1 MELKS
6 ILIDERIEA
15 ANVLIELS
23 ISQYLSVAPSVIDKN
38 EYQRKKVIK
47 SKIKEILREDL
58 LKGCSIPPIV
68 LSTKGEELGDNFDYK
83 NFNDIS
89 IIEKSFQD
97 KTLLIIDGLQRTYV
111 MLDLY
116 ETINKEIEKLKKITE
131 GNNNVQI
138 EEQQAKLDRFLS
150 NKIRA
155 EVYVGLNRLG
165 ILYRMIT
172 LNTGQTTMSTRHL
185 MEILYFDYRGT
196 GIENISFVTDKD
208 EEVVR
213 PNTTEYKFKDALDGF
228 NSYIEK
234 DENLIDRTEIL
245 DNIRTLNNL
254 SDEDYKKDLFKS
266 FMIAY
271 KSFLDKIIASS
282 NDWKYEK
289 EDFTGPEYTLKSNPF
304 GKTPLEIFKKSQAFT
319 GFGGAIGQ
327 LKKNQ
332 DSITIEEVSV
342 LISQIKTFEGDFQDS
357 FKLILKHLDII
368 KEKSKKIGNDQRF
381 YFRYL
386 FQKLFDPQNEDRLN
400 LDKAAEAAFDRT
412 RIDKL
417 S

>member
-15 ANVLIELS
+15 ANVLVELD
-23 ISQYLSVAPSVIDKN
+23 ISEYLSVAPDIIDKN

-68 LSTKGEELGDNFDYK
+68 LSIKTEGLGEKFDYK
-83 NFNDIS
+83 SFKDIA
-89 IIEKSFQD
+89 IIEQSFKD

-111 MLDLY
+111 MMGL
-116 ETINKEIEKLKKITE
+116 EEELKKDKKE
-131 GNNNVQI
+131 K
-138 EEQQAKLDRFLS
+138 ELDKFYKHR
-150 NKIRA
+150 IRA
-155 EVYVGLNRLG
+155 EIYVGLNRLG

-185 MEILYFDYRGT
+185 MEILYFDYKET
-196 GIENISFVTDKD
+196 GVDNIKFVTDKD

-213 PNTTEYKFKDALDGF
+213 PNTTEYKFKEVLDGF
-228 NSYIEK
+228 NSYLEK
-234 DENLIDRTEIL
+234 DENLIERTEIL

-254 SDEDYKKDLFKS
+254 SNEDYKKDLFKL
-266 FMIAY
+266 FMTTY
-271 KSFLDKIIASS
+271 KSFLDKIVASS
-282 NDWKYEK
+282 NDWKYKE
-289 EDFTGPEYTLKSNPF
+289 EDFKGTEYALKAIPF
-304 GKTPLEIFKKSQAFT
+304 GKSSVEIFKRSQAFT

-327 LKKNQ
+327 LKSNR
-332 DSITIEEVSV
+332 SVTIEQIGGM
-342 LISQIKTFEGDFQDS
+342 ISQIKTSEGDFQDC
-357 FKLILKHLDII
+357 FKLILKHLDTI

-381 YFRYL
+381 FFRYL
-386 FQKLFDPQNEDRLN
+386 FQNLFDPQNDEKLN
-400 LDKAAEAAFDRT
+400 LDKAADAAFNRT
-412 RIDKL
+412 RADKL